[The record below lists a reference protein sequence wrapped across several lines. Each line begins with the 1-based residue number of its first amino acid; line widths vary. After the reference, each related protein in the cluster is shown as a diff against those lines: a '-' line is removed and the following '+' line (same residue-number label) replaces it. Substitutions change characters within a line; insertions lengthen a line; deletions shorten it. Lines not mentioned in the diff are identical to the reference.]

1 MASLPDQIRDRLAQ
15 EFRLAASKVAEAE
28 ELEPKLYYFSVFYGE
43 TGRML
48 NLHWNA
54 DLALLFEVV
63 QTACQQIGNRARVP
77 AGGGIPVAGIPD
89 GFLAALDQVSQ
100 ELAES
105 FQGQEIDLPR
115 LYAALGRTA
124 ELTYAT
130 TGNGLY
136 LHLKG
141 MIKL

>member
-1 MASLPDQIRDRLAQ
+1 MLPKQIHERLAS
-15 EFRLAASKVAEAE
+15 EFRLAASKVAEAD

-48 NLHWNA
+48 NVHWDA

-77 AGGGIPVAGIPD
+77 TGGGIPPGGIPD
-89 GFLAALDQVSQ
+89 GFLTALDKVSE

-105 FQGQEIDLPR
+105 LQGAEIDLAR
-115 LYAALGRTA
+115 FYAALARTA
-124 ELTYAT
+124 ELTYVT

-136 LHLKG
+136 LYLKG